1 MDLKVSNSVSS
12 ALMGKKRAQRLAQ
25 KERKRLERNAGRLKF
40 FVHSTGERGAG
51 ILPFH
56 DVVEMSFL
64 YTPKELIDTD
74 FVEFFRDALK
84 DFYDGASVETEF
96 EVRGERD
103 TRKKTV
109 G

>member
-1 MDLKVSNSVSS
+1 
-12 ALMGKKRAQRLAQ
+12 
-25 KERKRLERNAGRLKF
+25 
-40 FVHSTGERGAG
+40 
-51 ILPFH
+51 
-56 DVVEMSFL
+56 MSFL